1 MIGESHMSQSD
12 MSKSIM
18 NQSDTS
24 KSSMSQSDTSKS
36 IMSQSD
42 TSKFSMSQLDT
53 SKSIMSQLDMSQ
65 SDTSPSIM
73 SQSDMSKS
81 IMSLSDTYKNTKQGI
96 LAAIVAAT
104 AVAVAVAV
112 AILIL
117 IIMQIWLRRLP
128 RLTVMRN
135 STTLSTRSLK
145 KTWNSLQKKPNVLK
159 KRRIMKLISPTN
171 KHFKLNRGPT
181 RLKQEPMTSKQK
193 LSKLSLVW
201 KDSISRRTWLKRG
214 IALSAKSGTTSRRL
228 VRVTRI
234 IF

>member
-18 NQSDTS
+18 NQSNTS

-104 AVAVAVAV
+104 AVAVAV

>member
-1 MIGESHMSQSD
+1 MSQSD

-18 NQSDTS
+18 NQSNTS

-42 TSKFSMSQLDT
+42 TSKFSMSQLNT

-104 AVAVAVAV
+104 AVAVAV

-171 KHFKLNRGPT
+171 KHFKLNRGPM

-228 VRVTRI
+228 VRVMRI